1 LQSEYPSNHPV
12 EVVQPQ
18 QPASWN
24 QPPVDPSVAA
34 TLAAYNFWGSALA
47 AVRSQDP
54 PATSFDSTPVPTIAS
69 PESSWY
75 QSGVDSSIAALQAA
89 YNSDA
94 STSTFGYQDLL
105 QTEPWEAALQF
116 NLDEDDILSDPFTV
130 NAETAR
136 RQGAYPPPM
145 RLRRSQHRRN
155 EPPRVNDNSGTLFD
169 PQACKQ
175 FRMVS
180 SYL

>member
-1 LQSEYPSNHPV
+1 MRSECSSSYPV

-24 QPPVDPSVAA
+24 QPSVDPSVAA
-34 TLAAYNFWGSALA
+34 TSAAYNFWGSALA
-47 AVRSQDP
+47 AVHSQDP
-54 PATSFDSTPVPTIAS
+54 LATPFDSTPVPTVAS
-69 PESSWY
+69 PESPWY
-75 QSGVDSSIAALQAA
+75 QSEVDPSVAALQAA

-94 STSTFGYQDLL
+94 STSAFGYQDLL
-105 QTEPWEAALQF
+105 QMEPWEAALQF
-116 NLDEDDILSDPFTV
+116 KLDEDDILSDPFSV

-155 EPPRVNDNSGTLFD
+155 ELPRVTDNAGSLFD
-169 PQACKQ
+169 AQACKQ